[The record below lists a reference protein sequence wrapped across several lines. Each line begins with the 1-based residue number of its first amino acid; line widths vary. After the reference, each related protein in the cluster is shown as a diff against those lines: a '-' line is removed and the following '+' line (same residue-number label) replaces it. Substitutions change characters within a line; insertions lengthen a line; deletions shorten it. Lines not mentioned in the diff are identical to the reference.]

1 MSLTPMTNQDFRK
14 AHELRY
20 SGECSDLTI
29 AVGQKRFSLHSFP
42 MMCHSEYFA
51 ALVRSGMSDSRKV
64 DLTDLPGGERT
75 MDLLADYCYHIPIG
89 NKLTVSNISH
99 VICAAHYL
107 QMNTFVAT
115 FFPTLQAWA
124 NSDVVNCCYILAQSA
139 DVMHIADETG
149 ITSTCVSTLVRY
161 WTGIR
166 STSYCSQCHS
176 VDTICS
182 QIAPEIV
189 SQWVVQMS
197 SLPINWIHRILETVA
212 NAPPPCWQNMPIELT
227 DQFLNVLVSQGSLSG
242 AQFLLLFTST
252 ESLSASRTSF
262 DSTFE
267 ALEKA
272 LARTEYD
279 ENRFSDEDIAKIVP
293 KIDFTRVSQDVLERA
308 GENKRIPQKVVLNA
322 ALTICSSLRTA
333 QRTAPSETTAL
344 LEDQQPDLGCLTFRK
359 KKSNSPG
366 PDLVES
372 RCLRGHP
379 SASAGYSSSQLYP
392 NSLSTSTLTIGA
404 TKKKSFDKFR
414 DAWMM

>member
-1 MSLTPMTNQDFRK
+1 MSLNIMTNLDFRK

-20 SGECSDLTI
+20 SGECSDLTV

-51 ALVRSGMSDSRKV
+51 ALVRSGMLDSRKV

-75 MDLLADYCYHIPIG
+75 MDLLADYCYHIPIL
-89 NKLTVSNISH
+89 NKLTVNNICH

-107 QMNTFVAT
+107 QMNTFFAT
-115 FFPTLQAWA
+115 FWPTLEEWA
-124 NSDVVNCCYILAQSA
+124 KESVSNCCNILAQSA
-139 DVMHIADETG
+139 DVMHIADETR
-149 ITSTCVSTLVRY
+149 ITFTASGRCKPLCY
-161 WTGIR
+161 
-166 STSYCSQCHS
+166 
-176 VDTICS
+176 
-182 QIAPEIV
+182 QITPEIV
-189 SQWVVQMS
+189 SQWVVEMS
-197 SLPINWIHRILETVA
+197 SLPINWIHRILEDVA
-212 NAPPPCWQNMPIELT
+212 KDPPQCWQDMPIELT

-242 AQFLLLFTST
+242 AQFLLLLTST

-344 LEDQQPDLGCLTFRK
+344 LKDQQPDLGCLTFRK
-359 KKSNSPG
+359 K
-366 PDLVES
+366 
-372 RCLRGHP
+372 
-379 SASAGYSSSQLYP
+379 SQTVQVL
-392 NSLSTSTLTIGA
+392 TS
-404 TKKKSFDKFR
+404 
-414 DAWMM
+414 